1 MKKRTIFICSVLL
14 VFLLLLGGCRD
25 SGQEPLG
32 EWEQEAGTLT
42 VDDVRYRKDEA
53 LVSIGD
59 GLHRWRYEQS
69 VTEQIASAGERGGQ
83 ETYLVFADG
92 TERRLLYGRGD
103 GFSFG
108 PLSYEV
114 WFREDLLGRL
124 SGPLTEEKVSCGT
137 LTDAQLTQLLALYG
151 STEQEGSLSYEDAQA
166 EARALELES
175 HRLWRW
181 LELPHREIPGLSA
194 HISFYFSARTG
205 APYLRCLDG
214 ALRPCP
220 AELTDALD
228 LSPSLPRIL
237 SVRED
242 DPRLKPL
249 LDALYPMSRTEGLS
263 WDEFLHTFS
272 ADQSPEA
279 LEFRIDLYRP
289 EEDSWPVQVL
299 RGCYHPQTGTPY
311 LLFQDGQLRPVP
323 QNTADSLELSHN
335 RFK

>member
-1 MKKRTIFICSVLL
+1 MKKRTIHVFPILL

-25 SGQEPLG
+25 SGQEPRA
-32 EWEQEAGTLT
+32 EWEQEAGILT
-42 VDDVRYRKDEA
+42 VDGVRYRKDEA

-83 ETYLVFADG
+83 ETYLIFASG

-114 WFREDLLGRL
+114 WFREDLLDEL
-124 SGPLTEEKVSCGT
+124 SGPLTDEKVSCEA
-137 LTDAQLTQLLALYG
+137 LTEAQLTQLLALYE
-151 STEQEGSLSYEDAQA
+151 STGQKDSLSYEDAQA

-175 HRLWRW
+175 HRLQRR
-181 LELPHREIPGLSA
+181 LELPHREITGLSA
-194 HISFYFSARTG
+194 HIGFYFSARTG

-220 AELTDALD
+220 TELTGALH
-228 LSPSLPRIL
+228 LSPSLPQIL
-237 SVRED
+237 SVTED
-242 DPRLKPL
+242 DPRLRPL
-249 LDALYPMSRTEGLS
+249 LDGLSLMSQTEGLS

-279 LEFRIDLYRP
+279 VEFRIDIYRLG
-289 EEDSWPVQVL
+289 EDSWPVQVL

-323 QNTADSLELSHN
+323 QNAADSLELS
-335 RFK
+335 K

>member
-1 MKKRTIFICSVLL
+1 MKKQTIFICSVLL

-25 SGQEPLG
+25 GGQEPLG
-32 EWEQEAGTLT
+32 EWDQESGILT
-42 VDDVRYRKDEA
+42 VDGARYRKDEA
-53 LVSIGD
+53 LVSVGD
-59 GLHRWRYEQS
+59 GIHRWIYEQS

-83 ETYLVFADG
+83 ETYLVFANG

-103 GFSFG
+103 GFPFG

-114 WFREDLLGRL
+114 WFREDLLDEL
-124 SGPLTEEKVSCGT
+124 SGPLTEEKVSCGA
-137 LTDAQLTQLLALYG
+137 LTDARLTQLLALYG
-151 STEQEGSLSYEDAQA
+151 SAGQEDSLSYEDAQA
-166 EARALELES
+166 EARAMELES

-220 AELTDALD
+220 TELTDAPAL
-228 LSPSLPRIL
+228 LPSLPQIL
-237 SVRED
+237 SVTED

-272 ADQSPEA
+272 ADQSSEA

-299 RGCYHPQTGTPY
+299 RGYCHPQTGTPY

-323 QNTADSLELSHN
+323 QNAADSLGLS
-335 RFK
+335 K